1 MAKQHNFKTTRST
14 EWMDDLLDSM
24 GQGEKSLFIRSAIT
38 EYAVALGLV
47 SQEVTKPKFQI
58 GEGVLRKRDISV
70 SEVLPKKDK
79 SETTATQKEDDS
91 ITKVIPKEDN
101 SVTEVTPDDLDE
113 PPMITATEVTEDDNG
128 PDLDKALDNITFGL

>member
-14 EWMDDLLDSM
+14 KWMDDLLDSM

-47 SQEVTKPKFQI
+47 SQEVTKPKFQVA
-58 GEGVLRKRDISV
+58 EGVLRKRDINV

-101 SVTEVTPDDLDE
+101 SITEVTPDDLDE